1 MRAIH
6 WLRSDLRLDDNRAL
20 GEAARRASELAVV
33 FVLDDA
39 LLASERTGA
48 PRVRFLR
55 DGLARL
61 AADLEARGSRL
72 VLRRGDPAREIA
84 KLLDET
90 GAALLTWNRD
100 ASPFAKAR
108 DARVEREAAARGVR
122 AESFKDRVA
131 YEAGEVLTKDGRA
144 FSVYTP
150 YRNAWRL
157 RWSREP
163 EEPERA
169 PKLPPPVGGLAS
181 RPLPTP
187 KDLGFDDAAAELPT
201 AGEAAAR
208 RRLDAFLEKQVAAY
222 AERRDLP
229 AEDGTSRLSPYLR
242 FGMISIRR
250 CLEAAFER
258 AKERHG
264 REGVQKWID
273 ELVWREFYHAILE
286 SSPHVTRGAQRP
298 EYDRIRWNDDPAALA
313 AWCEGRT
320 GYPIVD
326 AGMRQ
331 LARTGWMHNRVRM
344 VAASFLVKDLLLDWR
359 LGERFF
365 YRQLVDGDP
374 ASNNGGWQWAASTGT
389 DAQPW
394 FRIFNPVSQGRRFD
408 PEGAYVR
415 RWLPELRNIE
425 EHIVHAPWLS
435 ESPPRDYPG
444 PIVDHAERRAEAL
457 RRFQAVKG
465 RARRRGPLD

>member
-1 MRAIH
+1 MRALH

-20 GEAARRASELAVV
+20 AAAARRASELAVV

-39 LLASERTGA
+39 LLASPRTGA
-48 PRVRFLR
+48 PRVRFLL

-61 AADLEARGSRL
+61 AAALEARGSRL
-72 VLRRGDPAREIA
+72 VLRRGDPGREIA
-84 KLLDET
+84 TLLDET
-90 GAALLTWNRD
+90 RAALVTWNRD
-100 ASPFAKAR
+100 VSPFAKAR
-108 DARVEREAAARGVR
+108 DARVEREAGKRGAR

-131 YEAGEVLTKDGRA
+131 YEAAEVLTKDGKP

-169 PKLPPPVGGLAS
+169 PKLPPPIGGLAS
-181 RPLPTP
+181 LPIP
-187 KDLGFDDAAAELPT
+187 AAAELGFAEDSAELPG
-201 AGEAAAR
+201 AGEAAAA
-208 RRLDAFLEKQVAAY
+208 RRLASFLEKQAAGY

-242 FGMISIRR
+242 FGMLSIRR

-264 REGVQKWID
+264 RESVQRWID
-273 ELVWREFYHAILE
+273 ELVWREFYQAILE
-286 SSPHVTRGAQRP
+286 RNPRVVRGAYRP
-298 EYDRIRWNDDPAALA
+298 EYDRVRWNDDPAAFD
-313 AWCEGRT
+313 AWCRGRT

-331 LARTGWMHNRVRM
+331 LAATGWMHNRVRM
-344 VAASFLVKDLLLDWR
+344 VSASFLVKDLLLDWR

-365 YRQLVDGDP
+365 YSRLVDGDP

-415 RWLPELRNIE
+415 RWIPELRNAE
-425 EHIVHAPWLS
+425 EDTVHAPWLA
-435 ESPPRDYPG
+435 ESPPRDYPA

-457 RRFQAVKG
+457 RRFEAVK
-465 RARRRGPLD
+465 RA